1 MSRNDRLEKL
11 RRLQAARKDYR
22 HLGNENMNNDGEE
35 DDDRIYDE
43 IDEVEYKR
51 RRRQELLQD
60 DFVVDD
66 DGVGYVDRG
75 VEDDWQNEHY
85 YSSED
90 FEDFDDNSGIKDV
103 GINKRKAKKRDK
115 DNKEGNVIEQMLRL
129 QQQQQR
135 KKNVVLSLNNSTN
148 KKTMAIDDFDDI
160 LGEFDKITPQPISTV
175 RSSSVNRLSSS
186 PTLKRKLNDS
196 NIHNYNFDGDAT
208 KLNSDMSNIVTKKPK
223 IDDSSMVTA
232 QEVQLDSSPLKGR
245 NIVDKID
252 TSDANIGLESD
263 AENLSNLMKDVENSP
278 TMPKNL
284 PPAKSKQSHL
294 VINKE
299 LPKNVVDVDVD
310 VDSDDELIFK
320 RRPMRSVNTTRKV
333 DFNSRS
339 NPNTSPFVTAPGT
352 PANSFIEN
360 PLSKSTKTLHYSTNE
375 PLNFSNKYSKEQ
387 VVNPEKNS
395 FQMYW
400 LDFVEVNNSLIL
412 FGKVKTLDNNL
423 VSAMVQI
430 NGLCRELY
438 FLPRD
443 GYSAMDVYEE
453 ITPLIMEKY
462 GLTNIRAKPQ
472 KMKYAFELPDI
483 PKETEYLKVLLPYST
498 PKSSYDLIPPE
509 LSSDKF
515 CHVFGGNTDIFE
527 SFVVQN
533 KIMGP
538 CWLEIKNGNFDA
550 LTNASHCSIEV
561 AVDSPRDVIPLD
573 IKSVPPLGC
582 ISLAIQTMMNPRE
595 NKQEIVAI
603 TLARY
608 DNVSLDASIPEDLKP
623 SNITTLVRPPKGTN
637 YPVGLATLAK
647 QKLTGELRL
656 FNNEKTLLS
665 CFCAMLRASDP
676 DILIG
681 HRLEKVYLDILVHRC
696 HYLNIPAFSCLGRR
710 VRKQWPDKFGKNHFA
725 MNQFFIHEL
734 IAGRL
739 VCDIA
744 NEMGQSLTPKC
755 QSWEL
760 SEMYKITCGKE
771 HKSLDVNFANERYQE
786 DTDTMNLALQEN
798 VTNAMITAEVSF
810 RIQMLSLTKQLTN
823 LAGNAW
829 SQTLGGTRA
838 GRNEYILLHEFA
850 RNSYIVPD
858 KETRKMKEQR
868 KQEQF
873 HTSDDLESTTLSSSK
888 KAKYQGGLVFEP
900 EKGLHK
906 NYVLVMD
913 FNSLYPSIIQEFN
926 ICFTTV
932 DRNPNDIDELPEIPS
947 SDKAQGV
954 LPRLLATLVERR
966 REVKKIMKNEKD
978 PHKYAQCDI
987 RQQALKL
994 TANSMYGC
1002 LGYVNS
1008 RFYAKPLAMLVT
1020 NKGREILMNTRLLAE
1035 SMNLVVVYGDTDSV
1049 MIDTGCQSYEEAIK
1063 IGQNFKKLVNER
1075 YKLLEIDIDNVF
1087 KRLLL
1092 HAKKKYAA
1100 LNVTLN
1106 KDGSEH
1112 VVLEVKGL
1120 DMKRREYCPL
1130 SKEVS
1135 SHVLN
1140 TILSDKDPEIS
1151 LQEIYDYLE
1160 DIRSKMIKN
1169 EIRVD
1174 KYKINTKLSKDPTA
1188 YPGGKTMPAVQVALR
1203 MRKAG
1208 RLVKAGTVIT
1218 YVITRNKNDLKSS
1231 TSLHPAERA
1240 YALNEVMAK
1249 DSGVVPDAEFYL
1261 EKQIFAPVE
1270 RLLERI
1276 EGFNVTRLSEV
1287 LGLDSRKYLRRYDEN
1302 GGSGNNVLQPL
1313 ETTISDMERFKDS
1326 SNLQLSC
1333 PKCMASFPFGGI
1345 VASNH
1350 YQVTYNGVQCKKCD
1364 HLFLPLQLS
1373 CQLESTIRA
1382 HISLYYAGWL
1392 VCDDVTCGN
1401 VTRQISVFGKRCL
1414 REGCTG
1420 VMSYRYTDKKL
1431 YNQLLYFESL
1441 FDCEKNKKQVLRP
1454 LYHEGEP
1461 DYPREKLSE
1470 STILALVEQ
1479 NRELFSIN
1487 RGVVEKYLDNC
1498 GRRYVDMGSIFDFM
1512 IDN

>member
-1 MSRNDRLEKL
+1 MGSNERLEKL
-11 RRLQAARKDYR
+11 KRLQAAKKGHRLSDN
-22 HLGNENMNNDGEE
+22 GNIDGYDEE
-35 DDDRIYDE
+35 DDDDRIYDE
-43 IDEVEYKR
+43 VDEVEYKK
-51 RRRQELLQD
+51 RRRQELLRD

-75 VEDDWQNEHY
+75 VEDDRQNDHYY

-90 FEDFDDNSGIKDV
+90 YDDLGDDHRNMKDSNTTK
-103 GINKRKAKKRDK
+103 GKRKK
-115 DNKEGNVIEQMLRL
+115 DGNVIGEMLRL
-129 QQQQQR
+129 QQQQR
-135 KKNVVLSLNNSTN
+135 KKNAALAFNNSTN

-160 LGEFDKITPQPISTV
+160 LGEFDKMTSQPKSTI
-175 RSSSVNRLSSS
+175 RSSSINRLPSS
-186 PTLKRKLNDS
+186 PSLKRKLNEPNVNGDTKRVANGNRSEIGSNSSLINIVNKKS
-196 NIHNYNFDGDAT
+196 NIED
-208 KLNSDMSNIVTKKPK
+208 P
-223 IDDSSMVTA
+223 SMVTA
-232 QEVQLDSSPLKGR
+232 PEIQLDSSPLKSR
-245 NIVDKID
+245 NILNKVD
-252 TSDANIGLESD
+252 SSSANINLVSD
-263 AENLSNLMKDVENSP
+263 TENLSELMKDVENSP
-278 TMPKNL
+278 TMPKNVTSNL
-284 PPAKSKQSHL
+284 ANSSLLTAGKEPSKD
-294 VINKE
+294 I
-299 LPKNVVDVDVD
+299 VDS
-310 VDSDDELIFK
+310 DSDDELIFK
-320 RRPMRSVNTTRKV
+320 RRPMRSVNTARKV

-339 NPNTSPFVTAPGT
+339 NPSTSPFVTAPGT
-352 PANSFIEN
+352 PINNSIKTPF
-360 PLSKSTKTLHYSTNE
+360 SKTSKTLHYSTSE
-375 PLNFSNKYSKEQ
+375 PLNFSNKYTKEQ
-387 VVNPEKNS
+387 VVNPETNS

-400 LDFVEVNNSLIL
+400 LDFAEVNNSLIL

-483 PKETEYLKVLLPYST
+483 PKEAEYLKVLLPYNT

-509 LSSDKF
+509 LSSEKF
-515 CHVFGGNTDIFE
+515 YHVFGGNTNIFE

-538 CWLEIKNGNFDA
+538 CWLEIKNGDFNA

-561 AVDSPRDVIPLD
+561 AVDSPRDVVPLD
-573 IKSVPPLGC
+573 IKSVPTLDC
-582 ISLAIQTMMNPRE
+582 ISLAVQTVMNPRE
-595 NKQEIVAI
+595 NRQEIVAI
-603 TLARY
+603 TLAKY
-608 DNVSLDASIPEDLKP
+608 NKISLDAPIPEDLKP
-623 SNITTLVRPPKGTN
+623 NSITTLVRPPKGTN

-676 DILIG
+676 DVLIG

-696 HYLNIPAFSCLGRR
+696 HDLNIPAFSCLGRR
-710 VRKQWPDKFGKNHFA
+710 VRKQWPEKFGNNHSA

-734 IAGRL
+734 ISGRL
-739 VCDIA
+739 VCDTA
-744 NEMGQSLTPKC
+744 DEMGQSLTPKC
-755 QSWEL
+755 QSWDL
-760 SEMYKITCGKE
+760 NEMYQVICGKQ
-771 HKSLDVNFANERYQE
+771 HKSLDVNYGNERFQE
-786 DTDTMNLALQEN
+786 DANTMNLALQEN

-850 RNSYIVPD
+850 RNGYIVPD

-868 KQEQF
+868 KQEQL
-873 HTSDDLESTTLSSSK
+873 HASDDLTSTTLSSSRK
-888 KAKYQGGLVFEP
+888 SKYQGGLVFEP

-932 DRNPNDIDELPEIPS
+932 DRNPNDIDELPQIPS
-947 SDKAQGV
+947 TDKAQGV

-966 REVKKIMKNEKD
+966 REVKKIMKNERD

-1020 NKGREILMNTRLLAE
+1020 NKGREILMNTRQLAE
-1035 SMNLVVVYGDTDSV
+1035 SLNLVVVYGDTDSV
-1049 MIDTGCQSYEEAIK
+1049 MIDTGCQTYEEAIK

-1075 YKLLEIDIDNVF
+1075 YRLLEIDIDNVF

-1106 KDGSEH
+1106 KDGGEC

-1135 SHVLN
+1135 THVLD
-1140 TILSDKDPEIS
+1140 TILSDKDPEMA
-1151 LQEIYDYLE
+1151 LQEIYAYLE
-1160 DIRSKMIKN
+1160 DITSKMNKN

-1174 KYKINTKLSKDPTA
+1174 KYKINTKLSKDPAA

-1208 RLVKAGTVIT
+1208 KLVKAGSVIT
-1218 YVITRNKNDLKSS
+1218 YVITKNKDDSKSS
-1231 TSLHPAERA
+1231 VSSHPAERA
-1240 YALNEVMAK
+1240 YALNEVMAR
-1249 DSGVVPDAEFYL
+1249 DSGLVPDPDFYL
-1261 EKQIFAPVE
+1261 EKQILAPVE

-1276 EGFNVTRLSEV
+1276 EGFDVVRLSEA
-1287 LGLDSRKYLRRYDEN
+1287 LGLDSRKYLRRYDES
-1302 GGSGNNVLQPL
+1302 GGSGVNDLQPL

-1326 SNLQLSC
+1326 VNLQLNC

-1345 VASNH
+1345 VASNY
-1350 YQVTYNGVQCKKCD
+1350 YQMTYNGVQCKKCE
-1364 HLFLPLQLS
+1364 HVFSPIQLS

-1420 VMSYRYTDKKL
+1420 VMSYRYTDKQL
-1431 YNQLLYFESL
+1431 YNQLLYFDSL
-1441 FDCEKNKKQVLRP
+1441 FDCEKNKKQELKP

-1461 DYPREKLSE
+1461 DYPKEKLPE
-1470 STILALVEQ
+1470 STILALAEQ

-1487 RGVVEKYLDNC
+1487 RGVVGKYLNNC

-1512 IDN
+1512 TDN